1 MAARLEAAAHKV
13 LPARPTSRGAQ
24 DPHYLPVQLELL
36 AGSLGD
42 SPGTIIPTY
51 RDLEDVSP
59 LLKNVYLKVRK
70 KAFPIM
76 TPLVAAATK
85 GSPERVRFAG
95 NDLFFPVKLGRRGGV
110 VSSGLGYLPDSQVAE
125 EAQGRLGI
133 ARTYAR
139 LAVDRLGATITE
151 DPRGAFLGLAAKLTE
166 DVMEE
171 WKLTQERVLQGDGL
185 GVYAI
190 IDSVTDTDTIVVDN
204 PYGIADAGPGNLHLV
219 PGDTISVR
227 DSTGATHR
235 GKAKISSISVSGDLA
250 TLELASTIAGMTAGD
265 LVCVGVPA
273 ATHATDDSFAAE
285 PFGIKA
291 FVDVEGNYATFQSI
305 NHSRW
310 VANKL
315 TSSTVDATV
324 VMRLLNTIRARAG
337 IDWRSSPKKLQLH
350 TSTGIW
356 QKYGE
361 GLLGLQ
367 RFAAPKMELDGGF
380 NAVSVAGAAL
390 VDDPWGPRGRIYA
403 IYTPDTVFVDLM
415 DFGQLSYKDAP
426 VWSRAA
432 DQDSFESAYATYWGY
447 GLFNR
452 ISQGVISGISDS
464 TSFAPVF

>member
-1 MAARLEAAAHKV
+1 M
-13 LPARPTSRGAQ
+13 
-24 DPHYLPVQLELL
+24 
-36 AGSLGD
+36 
-42 SPGTIIPTY
+42 PTY

-59 LLKNVYLKVRK
+59 LLKNVYTNVRK
-70 KAFPIM
+70 KAFPLM

-85 GSPERVRFAG
+85 GGPERVKFAG
-95 NDLFFPVKLGRRGGV
+95 NDVFFTTKLGRRGGI
-110 VSSGLGYLPDSQVAE
+110 VSSGLGFLPDSQVAE

-139 LAVDRLGATITE
+139 IAVDRLGAEITD
-151 DPRGAFLGLAAKLTE
+151 DPRGAFIGLAAKMTE
-166 DVMEE
+166 DVLEE
-171 WKLTQERVLQGDGL
+171 WKLTQERVMQGDGL
-185 GVYAI
+185 GIYALLVSTADTTHFVC
-190 IDSVTDTDTIVVDN
+190 DS
-204 PYGIADAGPGNLHLV
+204 PYGISGAGPGNLHLV
-219 PGDTISVR
+219 KGDTVSIR
-227 DSTGATHR
+227 NSTGATHR
-235 GKAKISSISVSGDLA
+235 GKAVITDITLSGDSA
-250 TLELASTIAGMTAGD
+250 TVTLGTAIAGMTAGD
-265 LVCVGVPA
+265 LICVGVPA

-285 PFGIKA
+285 PFGIKS
-291 FVDVEGNYATFQSI
+291 FVDVEGNFATYQGI
-305 NHSRW
+305 NHARW

-315 TSSTVDATV
+315 TSTTVDASV

-337 IDWRSSPKKLQLH
+337 IDWRSSPKKMLLL

-390 VDDPWGPRGRIYA
+390 VDDPWNPRGRIYG

-415 DFGQLSYKDAP
+415 NFGQKSFKDAP

-432 DQDSFESAYATYWGY
+432 NQDSFESIYATYWNY
-447 GLFNR
+447 GLYNR
-452 ISQGVISGISDS
+452 ISQGVISGISDT